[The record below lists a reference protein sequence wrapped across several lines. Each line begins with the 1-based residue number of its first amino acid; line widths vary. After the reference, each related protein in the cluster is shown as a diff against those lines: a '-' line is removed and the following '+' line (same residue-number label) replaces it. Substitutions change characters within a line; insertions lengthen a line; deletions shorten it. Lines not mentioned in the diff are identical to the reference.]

1 MLALACGVAIAG
13 VAPAGQNQ
21 PPPAPA
27 PPPAAAQPAAAD
39 QQQEQPPTFRGGIN
53 FVRVDVIATSKD
65 GRAIADLQPT
75 DFEVTEDGK
84 PQKIETFRFIELDG
98 GLMQNG
104 GAPPRQI
111 RTDADEETEAA
122 RDDVRLFAFF
132 LDDYHVRRESSM
144 SSRQEIARF
153 IETQLGPT
161 DMVAIMYPLQPLS
174 SIRFTRN
181 HDAIRR
187 AIEQF
192 EGRKFEYEPKNDYEQ
207 KIAYY
212 PTEIVERVR
221 NQISLSALESLISHM
236 GGKKEGRKTLVL
248 VSEGYSNILPPQM
261 RNRSAAVGDIDNPNR
276 NNPNAGRDDPNEF
289 RAQMAASWDM
299 QEDLRLIYQAANRNN
314 V

>member
-1 MLALACGVAIAG
+1 MTGLRTRLGMLALACGVAIAG
-13 VAPAGQNQ
+13 VAPTGQNQ

-39 QQQEQPPTFRGGIN
+39 QPQQEQPPIFRGGIN

-161 DMVAIMYPLQPLS
+161 DMVAIMYPLQPIS

-261 RNRSAAVGDIDNPNR
+261 RNRSAAVGDIDN
-276 NNPNAGRDDPNEF
+276 
-289 RAQMAASWDM
+289 
-299 QEDLRLIYQAANRNN
+299 
-314 V
+314 